1 MAASI
6 TDDQEDELTLYGQ
19 QSGKE
24 VESPVK
30 PHGKSL
36 KVKFNESEQEQSED
50 KWGHIWHI
58 YET

>member
-1 MAASI
+1 MKSPGNQNMSASV
-6 TDDQEDELTLYGQ
+6 TDDQEDELTLFGQ

-36 KVKFNESEQEQSED
+36 KVKFNESEQEQSEG
-50 KWGHIWHI
+50 K
-58 YET
+58 